1 MGITSLL
8 IRQITVMFALI
19 GVGFFLYRRR
29 MLTDQGAKDMG
40 NILLYLVFPAII
52 LNNFCVEKTPEKV
65 TEFVHSSLLSLIC
78 IILAV
83 IISWIIYGK
92 RDVVAAFSAS
102 FSNSGFIGLPIIL
115 AVLGPQSVFSISM
128 LMALANIQLW
138 TAGVYMMSGDLSL
151 IKPQKL
157 LKLPIVLAVIAGCL
171 IFFLEIPVPSV
182 VQSILTSVSGLNTP
196 LAMIVTGIYLAQSD
210 LLSMI
215 RKKEIYMASLCRLIV
230 IPVITAFVIRIIPLG
245 SAVMKLAILIAV
257 SCPTGTNTS
266 ILAQMY
272 GKNYTEAAEIICVS
286 TLLCVITLPVM
297 VTIIQLI
304 L

>member
-1 MGITSLL
+1 
-8 IRQITVMFALI
+8 MFALI
-19 GVGFFLYRRR
+19 GIGFFLYRRK

-40 NILLYLVFPAII
+40 SILLYLVFPAII
-52 LNNFCVEKTPEKV
+52 LNNFCVERTPEKV

-83 IISWIIYGK
+83 VISWIIYGK

-245 SAVMKLAILIAV
+245 SDVMKLAILIAV